1 MRLFDRKIKIN
12 NEEFWL
18 TIDKNFNCHLSGTDY
33 YTYYCGLHKEVN
45 TWFGVKKK
53 EVYSYET
60 YWLNY
65 TKYCGNI
72 DRIIDETINA
82 YNKNLREQKYISENE
97 SNFKSKYE
105 V

>member
-1 MRLFDRKIKIN
+1 M
-12 NEEFWL
+12 
-18 TIDKNFNCHLSGTDY
+18 
-33 YTYYCGLHKEVN
+33 
-45 TWFGVKKK
+45 KK